1 MKKSNYTLAV
11 LTLLVAMLTA
21 HAAFGQATPPPTNS
35 VKSSP
40 NSGTDANKAI
50 RACMA
55 TAVELEKTRTLVDAL
70 ETEKRVIT
78 ERLATERQANAL
90 LTELAAARKSENDTL
105 RTAIEAKNETIA
117 AKDGVIAAQERLNA
131 SLKAKRPSLLR
142 RIGDVLAGAAAVAI
156 FK

>member
-11 LTLLVAMLTA
+11 LTLLAAMLTA
-21 HAAFGQATPPPTNS
+21 HAAFGQSTPPPTNS

-40 NSGTDANKAI
+40 SSGTDANRAI

-55 TAVELEKTRTLVDAL
+55 TSVELEKTRTLVDAL
-70 ETEKRVIT
+70 ESEKRVIT
-78 ERLATERQANAL
+78 ERLDTERSTNTL
-90 LTELAAARKSENDTL
+90 LTELASARRSENETL

-117 AKDGVIAAQERLNA
+117 AKDRVIAAQEKLKA
-131 SLKAKRPSLLR
+131 SLKAKRSSLLR
-142 RIGDVLAGAAAVAI
+142 RIGDVLAGAAVVAI

>member
-1 MKKSNYTLAV
+1 
-11 LTLLVAMLTA
+11 
-21 HAAFGQATPPPTNS
+21 
-35 VKSSP
+35 
-40 NSGTDANKAI
+40 
-50 RACMA
+50 MA

-117 AKDGVIAAQERLNA
+117 AKDGVIAAQEKLNA